1 MSQFLDIFSARYGKG
16 GGSCQNIRT
25 EFLSQQNSPGNCS
38 RSLCPKGREEI
49 KIPAQEHHRKR
60 ALEHLRSQSKVKPQF
75 LRQPQIKLHKTSS
88 IQHNQ
93 DRELRSTSHVI
104 QQLLVIKRENEDDE
118 TKALRFL
125 TKTFPQERTKRHIFP
140 SLDISCCLHQIL
152 ISMALVRTK
161 DLKTEK

>member
-104 QQLLVIKRENEDDE
+104 QHLQLLKEKMKMMKQKYSDFLPKLFPRKGPRGTYSQAWISLAVY
-118 TKALRFL
+118 TRF
-125 TKTFPQERTKRHIFP
+125 
-140 SLDISCCLHQIL
+140 SSVWHQ
-152 ISMALVRTK
+152 
-161 DLKTEK
+161 